1 MSGKAVEAAPS
12 AGGVVAAGLSGAAAA
27 FGAATLALSC
37 LTGGFAA
44 GGAIVAGLDAVGLT
58 FEGAAARALVTVAE
72 AVADFG
78 PGADFSAVV
87 FLGVTLLGLVLLGL
101 VLLDSDL
108 TAEPLGAADPP
119 GARWVT
125 VPKPD
130 FASSSLVA
138 GAALALG
145 LAAGLPACVP
155 VDRAGACAVL
165 ELVAAGAFAFVELR
179 LAGVDAGAAEAMA
192 VDGVAT
198 FGGLAAFLAAARGR
212 CGAIDSATGLLA
224 AFFSPLFLALASGG
238 ADLVRSRRVF
248 FCTDV
253 SPIPVYRLPD
263 CRIKAFVTSFGDQS
277 MSCFDSCKP
286 MLILWAIP
294 GGASGARLA
303 AFRNVTA
310 VAVASALLGA
320 CTPAGDP
327 NHPLRGAATQVGLAT
342 TVGEPKDFVKASRG
356 GRELA
361 YIPIGRG
368 GLERPI
374 AVRNAAA
381 VKSLE
386 SELDR
391 QRDAVDATA
400 RRRLPAGAYG
410 QPFPSVAAPPRP
422 ARGAASSSSGQ
433 PDSYPVS
440 ANRMRQIRDN
450 AQRAKDN
457 D

>member
-1 MSGKAVEAAPS
+1 M
-12 AGGVVAAGLSGAAAA
+12 VAAGLVEACFATLDLDVAGFLPALLTTAVLLAAIPEPSVFAPAACAAAA
-27 FGAATLALSC
+27 FGAAVFREVDFDGALLS
-37 LTGGFAA
+37 
-44 GGAIVAGLDAVGLT
+44 AGLLS
-58 FEGAAARALVTVAE
+58 ARLLSMGFRST
-72 AVADFG
+72 G
-78 PGADFSAVV
+78 
-87 FLGVTLLGLVLLGL
+87 LLGLEAAFVLATVCL
-101 VLLDSDL
+101 
-108 TAEPLGAADPP
+108 AGAVGFFAVSLADP
-119 GARWVT
+119 A
-125 VPKPD
+125 
-130 FASSSLVA
+130 
-138 GAALALG
+138 
-145 LAAGLPACVP
+145 
-155 VDRAGACAVL
+155 
-165 ELVAAGAFAFVELR
+165 
-179 LAGVDAGAAEAMA
+179 
-192 VDGVAT
+192 VAT
-198 FGGLAAFLAAARGR
+198 LGGLAAFFAAALARGFALNLFWR
-212 CGAIDSATGLLA
+212 FCA
-224 AFFSPLFLALASGG
+224 AFLSPWIASMADGV

-277 MSCFDSCKP
+277 MSCLDSCKP
-286 MLILWAIP
+286 MLNLSAIP
-294 GGASGARLA
+294 GGVSGARLA
-303 AFRNVTA
+303 VFRKSAV
-310 VAVASALLGA
+310 VAVAAGLLGA

-342 TVGEPKDFVKASRG
+342 TVGEPKDFVKASRS

-374 AVRNAAA
+374 AVRNAAG

-391 QRDAVDATA
+391 QRDAVEATA
-400 RRRLPAGAYG
+400 RRRLPRGAYG

-422 ARGAASSSSGQ
+422 EQGAAAGQ

-440 ANRMRQIRDN
+440 ANRMRQIRSN